1 MATLSDRIAKRV
13 RTKSKYAPH
22 NNLAAVLAL
31 RKDIQQALNDG
42 WSVRTIHQTLHDE
55 GKVAFSYQ
63 AFRRYVNRMHL
74 VKASAGDGQQNQ
86 SQSNEELHQCAAN
99 TP

>member
-1 MATLSDRIAKRV
+1 MATLSERIAKRV

-42 WSVRTIHQTLHDE
+42 WSVRAIHQTLHDE
-55 GKVAFSYQ
+55 GRVTFSYQ
-63 AFRRYVNRMHL
+63 AFRRHVNRIHL
-74 VKASAGDGQQNQ
+74 VKPLAEEGKQNQ
-86 SQSNEELHQCAAN
+86 SKSNEELQQCAAN

>member
-1 MATLSDRIAKRV
+1 MATLSERIAKRV

-42 WSVRTIHQTLHDE
+42 WSIRAIHKTLHDE
-55 GKVAFSYQ
+55 GKVRFSYQ
-63 AFRRYVNRMHL
+63 AFRRHVNRIHL
-74 VKASAGDGQQNQ
+74 VKPLTGEGQQNQ
-86 SQSNEELHQCAAN
+86 SRSNKEQHQCAAN